1 MIIQWILHYN
11 SIDALSTSDVS
22 VASLKFWTHLST
34 SSLFSIFSHILARR
48 YIGYFKRIRDQQ
60 RGRVSLRLGCRRN
73 PHIPRCTPSPF
84 PFHPSTPV
92 VGSRDRIG
100 IETLPLLY
108 HEERTAIT
116 WRTNRRVAL
125 FNSKANK
132 KLADRERIRQVKEEK
147 KKE

>member
-1 MIIQWILHYN
+1 VFPFGLDVDAILIYH
-11 SIDALSTSDVS
+11 
-22 VASLKFWTHLST
+22 VA
-34 SSLFSIFSHILARR
+34 
-48 YIGYFKRIRDQQ
+48 Q
-60 RGRVSLRLGCRRN
+60 
-73 PHIPRCTPSPF
+73 PPSPF

-132 KLADRERIRQVKEEK
+132 KLADRERIRQVKGEEK
-147 KKE
+147 KE